1 MSRRSQSPSPRYHS
15 SFAASTRPKVF
26 GVLLISLK
34 CQVEGGAFSIKVR
47 DQSGEQG
54 SSDACPARLHCHLI
68 L

>member
-1 MSRRSQSPSPRYHS
+1 MSRRNQSPSLRYHG

-34 CQVEGGAFSIKVR
+34 SQVEGGAFSIKVR

-54 SSDACPARLHCHLI
+54 SSNACPARLHCQII